1 MCALGA
7 RVCDVEQEAS
17 CYLMLNVEIPLL
29 HVAVRIV
36 GTGEENPCPKNVCW
50 KSGLRPGGC
59 KIPLGN
65 GLPKFENGVR
75 TAIERTDIRSSDA
88 V

>member
-29 HVAVRIV
+29 HVAVGIV
-36 GTGEENPCPKNVCW
+36 GHRRRKSLPQKRLLQIRAAAGRLQNPTW
-50 KSGLRPGGC
+50 EWIAEIR
-59 KIPLGN
+59 
-65 GLPKFENGVR
+65 EWR
-75 TAIERTDIRSSDA
+75 DTAIERTDIRSSDA